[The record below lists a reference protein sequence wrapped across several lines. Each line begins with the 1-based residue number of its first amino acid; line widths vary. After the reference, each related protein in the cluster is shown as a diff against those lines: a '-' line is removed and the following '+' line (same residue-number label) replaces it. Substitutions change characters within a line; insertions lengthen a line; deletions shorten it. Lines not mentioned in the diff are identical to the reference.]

1 MENIFLNIFLVIGIL
16 LIYSGL
22 SGILTDIVRKRKIFK
37 RKYIILALG
46 IIVTIL
52 AIIPRIFDNKIMHF
66 IRYVSIY
73 FAVTFIIFCISS
85 IVVNLRIKRKEEIR
99 KVDDLGRITIP
110 VTKRKELEIST
121 GDKLEV
127 YKSGKNIILKK
138 VDVKISKDT
147 IQIVR
152 AIINGELEIDIEVK
166 HLKTR
171 FDKNYNKNHELKVI
185 DELGRILIPRELREE
200 LNINRNDKMKICI
213 KDNMIILIRTE

>member
-1 MENIFLNIFLVIGIL
+1 ME
-16 LIYSGL
+16 
-22 SGILTDIVRKRKIFK
+22 
-37 RKYIILALG
+37 
-46 IIVTIL
+46 
-52 AIIPRIFDNKIMHF
+52 
-66 IRYVSIY
+66 
-73 FAVTFIIFCISS
+73 
-85 IVVNLRIKRKEEIR
+85 NLRIKRKEEIR

-166 HLKTR
+166 NLKTR

-200 LNINRNDKMKICI
+200 LNINRNDKMIICI

>member
-1 MENIFLNIFLVIGIL
+1 ME
-16 LIYSGL
+16 
-22 SGILTDIVRKRKIFK
+22 
-37 RKYIILALG
+37 
-46 IIVTIL
+46 
-52 AIIPRIFDNKIMHF
+52 
-66 IRYVSIY
+66 
-73 FAVTFIIFCISS
+73 
-85 IVVNLRIKRKEEIR
+85 NLRIKRKEEIR

-166 HLKTR
+166 NLKTR

>member
-1 MENIFLNIFLVIGIL
+1 ME
-16 LIYSGL
+16 
-22 SGILTDIVRKRKIFK
+22 
-37 RKYIILALG
+37 
-46 IIVTIL
+46 
-52 AIIPRIFDNKIMHF
+52 
-66 IRYVSIY
+66 
-73 FAVTFIIFCISS
+73 
-85 IVVNLRIKRKEEIR
+85 NLRIKRKEEIR

-147 IQIVR
+147 IQTVR
-152 AIINGELEIDIEVK
+152 AIINEELEIDIEVK
-166 HLKTR
+166 HLKTK
-171 FDKNYNKNHELKVI
+171 FDKNHNKNHELKVI

>member
-1 MENIFLNIFLVIGIL
+1 ME
-16 LIYSGL
+16 
-22 SGILTDIVRKRKIFK
+22 
-37 RKYIILALG
+37 
-46 IIVTIL
+46 
-52 AIIPRIFDNKIMHF
+52 
-66 IRYVSIY
+66 
-73 FAVTFIIFCISS
+73 
-85 IVVNLRIKRKEEIR
+85 NLRIKRKEEIR

-213 KDNMIILIRTE
+213 KDNMIILLIIKK

>member
-1 MENIFLNIFLVIGIL
+1 ME
-16 LIYSGL
+16 
-22 SGILTDIVRKRKIFK
+22 
-37 RKYIILALG
+37 
-46 IIVTIL
+46 
-52 AIIPRIFDNKIMHF
+52 
-66 IRYVSIY
+66 
-73 FAVTFIIFCISS
+73 
-85 IVVNLRIKRKEEIR
+85 NLRIKRKEEIR

-166 HLKTR
+166 NLKTR

-200 LNINRNDKMKICI
+200 LNINRNNKVKICI
-213 KDNMIILIRTE
+213 KDNMIILIKTE

>member
-1 MENIFLNIFLVIGIL
+1 ME
-16 LIYSGL
+16 
-22 SGILTDIVRKRKIFK
+22 
-37 RKYIILALG
+37 
-46 IIVTIL
+46 
-52 AIIPRIFDNKIMHF
+52 
-66 IRYVSIY
+66 
-73 FAVTFIIFCISS
+73 
-85 IVVNLRIKRKEEIR
+85 NLRIKRKEEIR

>member
-1 MENIFLNIFLVIGIL
+1 ME
-16 LIYSGL
+16 
-22 SGILTDIVRKRKIFK
+22 
-37 RKYIILALG
+37 
-46 IIVTIL
+46 
-52 AIIPRIFDNKIMHF
+52 
-66 IRYVSIY
+66 
-73 FAVTFIIFCISS
+73 
-85 IVVNLRIKRKEEIR
+85 NLRIKRKEEIR

-110 VTKRKELEIST
+110 VTKTKELEIST

>member
-1 MENIFLNIFLVIGIL
+1 ME
-16 LIYSGL
+16 
-22 SGILTDIVRKRKIFK
+22 
-37 RKYIILALG
+37 
-46 IIVTIL
+46 
-52 AIIPRIFDNKIMHF
+52 
-66 IRYVSIY
+66 
-73 FAVTFIIFCISS
+73 
-85 IVVNLRIKRKEEIR
+85 NLRIKRKEEIR

-110 VTKRKELEIST
+110 ATKRKELEIST

-138 VDVKISKDT
+138 VDVKITKDT

>member
-1 MENIFLNIFLVIGIL
+1 ME
-16 LIYSGL
+16 
-22 SGILTDIVRKRKIFK
+22 
-37 RKYIILALG
+37 
-46 IIVTIL
+46 
-52 AIIPRIFDNKIMHF
+52 
-66 IRYVSIY
+66 
-73 FAVTFIIFCISS
+73 
-85 IVVNLRIKRKEEIR
+85 NLRIKRKEEIR

-200 LNINRNDKMKICI
+200 LNINRNNKVKICI
-213 KDNMIILIRTE
+213 KDNMIILIKTE

>member
-1 MENIFLNIFLVIGIL
+1 ME
-16 LIYSGL
+16 
-22 SGILTDIVRKRKIFK
+22 
-37 RKYIILALG
+37 
-46 IIVTIL
+46 
-52 AIIPRIFDNKIMHF
+52 
-66 IRYVSIY
+66 
-73 FAVTFIIFCISS
+73 
-85 IVVNLRIKRKEEIR
+85 NLRIKRKEEIR

-185 DELGRILIPRELREE
+185 DELSRILIPRELREE

>member
-1 MENIFLNIFLVIGIL
+1 ME
-16 LIYSGL
+16 
-22 SGILTDIVRKRKIFK
+22 
-37 RKYIILALG
+37 
-46 IIVTIL
+46 
-52 AIIPRIFDNKIMHF
+52 
-66 IRYVSIY
+66 
-73 FAVTFIIFCISS
+73 
-85 IVVNLRIKRKEEIR
+85 NLRIKRKEEIR

-166 HLKTR
+166 HLP
-171 FDKNYNKNHELKVI
+171 FLS
-185 DELGRILIPRELREE
+185 LLFF
-200 LNINRNDKMKICI
+200 
-213 KDNMIILIRTE
+213 

>member
-1 MENIFLNIFLVIGIL
+1 M
-16 LIYSGL
+16 
-22 SGILTDIVRKRKIFK
+22 
-37 RKYIILALG
+37 
-46 IIVTIL
+46 
-52 AIIPRIFDNKIMHF
+52 
-66 IRYVSIY
+66 
-73 FAVTFIIFCISS
+73 
-85 IVVNLRIKRKEEIR
+85 
-99 KVDDLGRITIP
+99 
-110 VTKRKELEIST
+110 
-121 GDKLEV
+121 
-127 YKSGKNIILKK
+127 
-138 VDVKISKDT
+138 KISKDT